1 VTGDGWNDSEK
12 SPNAREIFH
21 RALDHKEE
29 ERAAF
34 VDEQCGG
41 DESLLGEVLSLLAS
55 HDAAGDFL
63 EEPAL
68 AVSAASVLGADP
80 PEVGGPDPIEHPGRI
95 GVYEIL
101 EVLGEG
107 GMGTVYLA
115 EQTEP
120 VSRKVAVKV
129 IKLGMNTKEVVRRFE
144 LERQALAMMN
154 HPGIASV
161 FDGGSTEQG
170 QPYFVMERVPGRMI
184 TEYCDDRRLNTFAR
198 LKLFMQVCEAIQH
211 AHQKGI
217 IHRDIK
223 PSNVLVS
230 GENGRHLPKI
240 IDFGVARATDRRLTT
255 ETAWTAQGMI
265 IGTPEYMSP
274 EQAGSGAP
282 DVDTRTDIYSLGV
295 LLYELLVGK
304 LPFDFR
310 SDKHA
315 TYSDIQRRISEE
327 NPQVPSRRFSSLGA
341 EIAAAARLRRTA
353 PQILKRQLRGDLDW
367 ITMKAMEKDR
377 TRRYGT
383 AAEFAADIGRHL
395 DNEPVLAGPP
405 STIYR
410 LKKFVA
416 KNRGPVA
423 AVLAVVLAL
432 AIGLTTSLRLFFV
445 SEGLKSVA
453 DRRLSDYRNLADI
466 FRIENLRNEAAL
478 LWPAWPEK
486 VPAVDA
492 WLAEAREL
500 AGRLEGYKAKLL
512 EIQQRTPESSQ
523 PFQPG
528 GRLNEGEQHWLEG
541 KLARLVSEL
550 EDFADPD
557 PEIGVIADVAER
569 RRLVSGVEDEIHVR
583 YRPEW
588 ESAIASISD
597 RAECPMYGGLRIK
610 PQFGLIPIGPDPRS
624 KMWEFAVSG
633 SGEVPRRDADGRL
646 STTGRS
652 AIVLV
657 LLPGNSFQMGS
668 EEAGRIKE
676 DPGEKGFYT
685 PGREGP
691 VHTVT
696 LDPFFMSKYELTHG
710 QWRRIS
716 RRIPDLPPAGAGE
729 LEDEEQLINLEPATQ
744 MSWNDCNVIL
754 PRLGLELPTEAQWEY
769 AARAG
774 TRTVWYTGDSMESIE
789 GHGNIRDRAA
799 REQGLI
805 MIARPHEDW
814 LDDGYAKVAPVGSF
828 EPNPFGIHDVIGNVY
843 ELCRDWLVIYTSPV
857 REGDGERIPDIPD
870 PKTRIVRSGNW
881 DCVALATRMSF
892 RVDTEPARNDPGV
905 GVRPSR
911 RPDE

>member
-1 VTGDGWNDSEK
+1 VTEKGRDDSRR

-21 RALDHKEE
+21 RALDRKEE
-29 ERAAF
+29 KRAAF
-34 VDEQCGG
+34 VDEQCGP
-41 DESLLGEVLSLLAS
+41 DKDLLNEVRSLLAS

-68 AVSAASVLGADP
+68 AVGIASVLGSRP
-80 PEVGGPDPIEHPGRI
+80 PELEGPTPLEHPGRI
-95 GVYEIL
+95 GVYKIL

-120 VSRKVAVKV
+120 VSRKVAIKV
-129 IKLGMNTKEVVRRFE
+129 IKLGMNTKEVVHRFE

-154 HPGIASV
+154 HPGIARV
-161 FDGGSTEQG
+161 FDAGSTEQG

-184 TEYCDDRRLNTFAR
+184 TEYCDDHRLNTFAR

-230 GENGRHLPKI
+230 DENGRHLPKI
-240 IDFGVARATDRRLTT
+240 IDFGVARATDRHLTR

-310 SDKHA
+310 SDKQA
-315 TYSDIQRRISEE
+315 SYSNIQRRITEE
-327 NPQVPSRRFSSLGA
+327 NPPVPSRRVSSLGA
-341 EIAAAARLRRTA
+341 KIATAARLRRTA
-353 PQILKRQLRGDLDW
+353 PRALKRQLRGDLDW

-377 TRRYGT
+377 ARRYGT
-383 AAEFAADIGRHL
+383 AAEFAVDIGRHL

-410 LKKFVA
+410 LKKFVS

-423 AVLAVVLAL
+423 AVLAVVLVL
-432 AIGLTTSLRLFFV
+432 AIGLTTSLRLYIV
-445 SEGLKSVA
+445 SEGLKTVA
-453 DRRLSDYRNLADI
+453 DLRLSDYRNLADI
-466 FRIENLRNEAAL
+466 FRIENLKKEAAL

-486 VPAVDA
+486 IPEMDA
-492 WLAEAREL
+492 WIEKAREL
-500 AGRLEGYKAKLL
+500 ADRLQDYKAKLL
-512 EIQQRTPESSQ
+512 EMQKRIPKDSLPPPT
-523 PFQPG
+523 
-528 GRLNEGEQHWLEG
+528 GRHLDERKEYWLEG
-541 KLARLVSEL
+541 KLSRLVSEL
-550 EDFADPD
+550 EAFVDPD
-557 PEIGVIADVAER
+557 PEIGVIADVVER
-569 RRLVSGVEDEIHVR
+569 KGVVRAVEEETLVGYRDE
-583 YRPEW
+583 W
-588 ESAIASISD
+588 AQATASISD
-597 RAECPMYGGLRIK
+597 RAECPMYGGLRIR
-610 PQFGLIPIGPDPRS
+610 PQFGLIPIGRDPGS
-624 KMWEFAVSG
+624 GLWEFAVSV
-633 SGEVPRRDADGRL
+633 SGEVPERAHGGRL
-646 STTGRS
+646 SITGRS
-652 AIVLV
+652 AIILV
-657 LLPGNSFQMGS
+657 LLPGGSFEMGS
-668 EEAGRIKE
+668 EEAGRIKNG
-676 DPGEKGFYT
+676 PGEEGLYT

-691 VHTVT
+691 VHAVT

-716 RRIPDLPPAGAGE
+716 HRIPGRPPRGADE
-729 LEDEEQLINLEPATQ
+729 KEDEQQLINLEPATQ
-744 MSWNDCNVIL
+744 ISWNDCHEIF
-754 PRLGLELPTEAQWEY
+754 PHLGLELPTEAQWEY
-769 AARAG
+769 AARGG
-774 TRTVWYTGDSMESIE
+774 TRTVWYTGDTKESIK
-789 GHGNIRDRAA
+789 GHANIRDQMAQ
-799 REQGLI
+799 EQGLAL
-805 MIARPHEDW
+805 IATPHESW
-814 LDDGYAKVAPVGSF
+814 LNDGYAKAAPVGSF

-843 ELCRDWLVIYTSPV
+843 EWCRDWLVIYTSPV
-857 REGDGERIPDIPD
+857 REGDGERIPDMAD

-892 RVDTEPARNDPGV
+892 RVDTEPGRSDPGV

-911 RPDE
+911 RLYE

>member
-1 VTGDGWNDSEK
+1 MNEQGPK
-12 SPNAREIFH
+12 AREIFC
-21 RALDHKEE
+21 RALDLDKE

-34 VDEQCGG
+34 VGDACGR
-41 DESLLGEVLSLLAS
+41 DKTLLHEVLSLLAS

-63 EEPAL
+63 EESAL
-68 AVSAASVLGADP
+68 TVSAPAALGSDP
-80 PEVGGPDPIEHPGRI
+80 GGAGRSDPLEHPDRI
-95 GVYEIL
+95 GFYKIL

-120 VSRKVAVKV
+120 VSRKVAIKV
-129 IKLGMNTKEVVRRFE
+129 IKLGMNTKEVVHRFE

-154 HPGIASV
+154 HPGIARV
-161 FDGGSTEQG
+161 FDAGSTEQG

-184 TEYCDDRRLNTFAR
+184 TEYCDDHRLNTFAR

-230 GENGRHLPKI
+230 NESGRHLPKI
-240 IDFGVARATDRRLTT
+240 IDFGVARATDRQLTK

-310 SDKHA
+310 SDKQA

-327 NPQVPSRRFSSLGA
+327 NPQVPSRRVSSLGGD
-341 EIAAAARLRRTA
+341 IAATARLRRTA
-353 PQILKRQLRGDLDW
+353 PQTLKRQLRGDLDW
-367 ITMKAMEKDR
+367 ITMQAMEKDR

-423 AVLAVVLAL
+423 AVLAVVLVL
-432 AIGLTTSLRLFFV
+432 AIGLTTSLRLFV
-445 SEGLKSVA
+445 ASESLKAVA

-466 FRIENLRNEAAL
+466 FRIENLKNEAAR

-486 VPAVDA
+486 VSAMDA
-492 WLAEAREL
+492 WLEEAREL
-500 AGRLEGYKAKLL
+500 AGRLEDYRAKLS
-512 EIQQRTPESSQ
+512 EMQQRLPEETA
-523 PFQPG
+523 PAAPG
-528 GRLNEGEQHWLEG
+528 QRLDGDEEHWLES

-550 EDFADPD
+550 EAFADPD
-557 PEIGVIADVAER
+557 PEVGVIADLTER
-569 RRLVSGVEDEIHVR
+569 RSLVGRIEKEIFVR
-583 YRPEW
+583 YRAEW
-588 ESAIASISD
+588 ESAIASIAD
-597 RAECPMYGGLRIK
+597 RAECPVYGGLRIV
-610 PQFGLIPIGPDPRS
+610 PQFGLIPIGRDRRS
-624 KMWEFAVSG
+624 GLWEFAVSG
-633 SGEVPRRDADGRL
+633 SGEVPVRDDRGDLAL
-646 STTGRS
+646 TGRS

-657 LLPGNSFQMGS
+657 LLPGGTFEMGS
-668 EEAGRIKE
+668 EEAGRVKKG
-676 DPGEKGFYT
+676 PGQEGLYT

-696 LDPFFMSKYELTHG
+696 LDPFLMSKYELTNG
-710 QWRRIS
+710 QWRRINY
-716 RRIPDLPPAGAGE
+716 RIPSRPPGE
-729 LEDEEQLINLEPATQ
+729 ADKAKDEEQSIDLEPATR
-744 MSWNDCNVIL
+744 MTWFECRDIL
-754 PRLGLELPTEAQWEY
+754 LHVGLELPTEAQWEY
-769 AARAG
+769 AARGG
-774 TRTVWYTGDSMESIE
+774 TRTIWYTGNEKESIE
-789 GHGNIRDRAA
+789 GHGNIRDRMAN
-799 REQGLI
+799 EHGL
-805 MIARPHEDW
+805 ALVALPYEKW
-814 LDDGYAKVAPVGSF
+814 LDDGFAQAAPVGSF

-843 ELCRDWLVIYTSPV
+843 EWCRDWLVIYTSPV
-857 REGDGERIPDIPD
+857 RPGDGERTPDIPD

-881 DCVALATRMSF
+881 DGVALATRVSF
-892 RVDTEPARNDPGV
+892 RVDTQPGRSDPGV

-911 RPDE
+911 RLYE